1 MRKRKLHTAEEEFR
15 GAWYSLLFSLIWY
28 AGLLRMIF
36 QNSFSSEYLF
46 FLLAG
51 LIPLHQGVRVIQ
63 RGLRYR
69 RYARR
74 VKSFAQP
81 RQGTIVGLT
90 RKPEIR
96 NSGRHTRC
104 INLLYLD
111 VEIYDPQ
118 TGRST
123 RITSEPYRIPIC
135 RYLAG
140 PKVDVYVDE
149 SGWKYVL
156 DGFELKKRKND
167 PGYFDG
173 KLGPILENDSNDSA
187 FVRVIIFGMMVMMFL
202 RILGVL
208 H

>member
-1 MRKRKLHTAEEEFR
+1 MRKRKIHTANEEF
-15 GAWYSLLFSLIWY
+15 GGVGYTLLFSLIWY
-28 AGLLRMIF
+28 TLLLRIILQNGFSSSYLIFLIAGLM
-36 QNSFSSEYLF
+36 
-46 FLLAG
+46 
-51 LIPLHQGVRVIQ
+51 PLYQGSQVI
-63 RGLRYR
+63 RRAIYYR
-69 RYARR
+69 RFARR
-74 VKSFAQP
+74 VKSYAQP

-96 NSGRHTRC
+96 NSGRRTRC
-104 INLLYLD
+104 INLYYLD

-118 TGRST
+118 TGRFT
-123 RITSEPYRIPIC
+123 RITSEPYRIQIC

-156 DGFELKKRKND
+156 DGFELKERKND
-167 PGYFDG
+167 PGFFDG

-187 FVRVIIFGMMVMMFL
+187 YVRVIVFGVMVMMFL